1 MNIKLACG
9 AAALIIACGCSS
21 TPPTR
26 LYVLETTPVSPL
38 YSLPADLR
46 LTLGPVMMPE
56 YLERQQIVVRD
67 GGRLRMSGYDRW
79 GEPLGRGVTSILTE
93 QLSAATGSE
102 ILPFMWPGGTA
113 EDWRIPLEIIRFEA
127 QAPGRVLLEAR
138 WVLMSPDGEETGS
151 RHRASFE
158 SPVDTDDHEQI
169 VRVSSQLLSEL
180 AVDIARGLPETF
192 PAQ

>member
-26 LYVLETTPVSPL
+26 LYVLEKTPVTPL
-38 YSLPADLR
+38 YSLPSELR

-79 GEPLGRGVTSILTE
+79 SEPLGRGVTSVLTE
-93 QLSAATGSE
+93 QLSAATDSE

-113 EDWRIPLEIIRFEA
+113 GDWRIPVEIIRFEA
-127 QAPGRVLLEAR
+127 QTPGRVLLEAR
-138 WVLMSPDGEETGS
+138 WVLMSPDGDETGS
-151 RHRASFE
+151 RHRASYE
-158 SPVDTDDHEQI
+158 APVDTDDHEAI
-169 VRVSSQLLSEL
+169 VRESGRLLSEL
-180 AVDIARGLPETF
+180 AMDIARALPESF
-192 PAQ
+192 PVQ